1 MFRLNIF
8 RLVRKI
14 IYELKVGRPHS
25 QKGWKF
31 ECLVSLVIL
40 LLQKQ
45 DSDNFRVVLLL
56 QKPH

>member
-14 IYELKVGRPHS
+14 IYELKVGRLLT

-45 DSDNFRVVLLL
+45 DSDNFNVVLLL